1 MKIEPTLQRYIDL
14 KELLASHIGNQ
25 KENRDFAL
33 GHQTLI
39 KAPVALLAE
48 WTEAH
53 RHRLPLPLLSQRVD
67 RLYFGATLLFLI
79 TAFFLGLL
87 AGAGV
92 LGYSGS
98 KPVNILYFLAL
109 SLFIPLTTMFFTLLA
124 LFQSGSAKNMFVR
137 LSPAYWLEN
146 ILLFLPKKNREIV
159 EKISLPSV
167 VVNWSVVHRA
177 QEFGLVFSVGL
188 LLSLLW
194 IISSRDIA
202 FGWSTTLQITP
213 GEFHSFV
220 STVALPWRDFFQEA
234 VPSLELIEKSRFF
247 RLGGDLGDEMR
258 GNAVLLGEWWKFLA
272 MTTLFY
278 AIVLRFIFFVFTYF
292 GLKRAFAKSLLL
304 IDGAKELLR
313 QMQEPLIETSSTT
326 REEPFEVAKNMKY
339 NSVSQAQ
346 NEYAS
351 TIGWA
356 LKLQDIDAQNER
368 LGIRS
373 ALLHEAG
380 GMLHSTAEEQA
391 VAKSLSGKILLY
403 VKAWEPPT
411 GDFVDFLEALNES
424 KVSSIEIYPLGEPT
438 RNYQALPQ
446 NSDVWRRT
454 ISTLENTKIRMLI

>member
-1 MKIEPTLQRYIDL
+1 MKKEPTLQTYIDL
-14 KELLASHIGNQ
+14 KELLASHIGNRE
-25 KENRDFAL
+25 ENRSFAL
-33 GHQTLI
+33 NHQNLI
-39 KAPVALLAE
+39 KAPIALLAE

-53 RHRLPLPLLSQRVD
+53 RHRLSLPLISQRVD
-67 RLYFGATLLFLI
+67 RLYFGATLILLI
-79 TAFFLGLL
+79 TAFLLGLL
-87 AGAGV
+87 MGAGV

-98 KPVNILYFLAL
+98 KPVNILYFLAAA
-109 SLFIPLTTMFFTLLA
+109 LFIPLTTMFFTILA
-124 LFQSGSAKNMFVR
+124 LVQSNNAKNMLVH
-137 LSPAYWLEN
+137 LSPAYWFEN
-146 ILLFLPKKNREIV
+146 ILLFLPKKNREIL
-159 EKISLPSV
+159 EKISLHPTL
-167 VVNWSVVHRA
+167 VNWSAVHRA
-177 QEFGLVFSVGL
+177 QEFGLVFSIGL
-188 LLSLLW
+188 LFSLVW

-202 FGWSTTLQITP
+202 FGWSTTLQIAP
-213 GEFHSFV
+213 AQFHSFV
-220 STVALPWRDFFQEA
+220 SMVAFPWREFFTDV

-247 RLGGDLGDEMR
+247 RLGGDIGAEMK
-258 GNAVLLGEWWKFLA
+258 GNAGLLGEWWKFLA

-292 GLKRAFAKSLLL
+292 GLKRALARSLLL

-326 REEPFEVAKNMKY
+326 AEEPFEAAKNMKY

-346 NEYAS
+346 KEYAS

-356 LKLQDIDAQNER
+356 LELQDIDAQNER

-380 GMLHSTAEEQA
+380 GVHSIAEDEA

-424 KVSSIEIYPLGEPT
+424 KVGSIEIYPLGEPT

-454 ISTLENTKIRMLI
+454 IGTLESMKIRMLT